1 MKRLY
6 LLLSALLLAL
16 APVTAQDLT
25 VLGRYDETNGGF
37 QGHAT
42 QILQDKYGMIWIA
55 TWNGLCRFDG
65 YEFRQLKP
73 QAGDGCTMV
82 TDRLRD
88 IWLADNDDIYCRTD
102 EGDYCFSKADYKFRD
117 LKDSQEQQRAEQLRL
132 DQTNRGNYVD
142 GNIDYIDPQG
152 LLWRLHNDVLYC
164 LSRIEQ
170 PTQSLPIQP
179 AAAVRCV
186 AQDGKH
192 RIWLATKDDGAVRLF
207 DPQTNLIGFLSPSG
221 KLSQAYTSFGHA
233 IYCMLQTR
241 NGTIWMGSKPDG
253 LFRLKEVAEG
263 NFRVE
268 HIDGLA
274 DNNVYDIVEDAQG
287 RLWIATLGGGI
298 ACIEQPDADVPRVE
312 NTLRGYP
319 KDHGQRV
326 RDLLISS
333 HGTLLAGTTD
343 GLLVAQ
349 IQSDVQ
355 AMRFRRHGKEPL
367 RPTSLSCSAV
377 MDVLQDP
384 QGHLY
389 VSTETGGI
397 NEVVSA
403 DLLADTLSFVRYN
416 QQWGLPTDMMV
427 SMALAG
433 NKLLAVSN
441 TQFMLIDTYAHTVES
456 FGPHFFHETHRFS
469 EARPLKLDNT
479 RWLMPTQQGAF
490 LLSEQ
495 LMRKSSYSPQ
505 LVLTGISIQ
514 NREQNLAVVSLDT
527 LVLNPQERNL
537 TIHFAALDYSD
548 PHAVQYQFRLGDE
561 STAWNNIGHNHSVTL
576 LDLQPGTYRLTIRST
591 NADGLWVGNER
602 SLLIIAQPRFVETTL
617 ARVLLLLLLLAVV
630 AFSVYT
636 YLYIRRIKRQ
646 RQETLQAYLELLNA
660 SAAHSEQ
667 RETSAASDPGAS
679 KWGVKEV
686 DDNPFVWRLLD
697 YVEQNL
703 SDSDADIGQM
713 AEACAVSRSVL
724 QRKVKQLLG
733 VTPIDFIREARMKHA
748 CHLLQTTDETIAEVA
763 YHCGFSDP
771 KYFSRCFK
779 QSVGQSPSDYKAG
792 LASS

>member
-1 MKRLY
+1 
-6 LLLSALLLAL
+6 
-16 APVTAQDLT
+16 
-25 VLGRYDETNGGF
+25 
-37 QGHAT
+37 
-42 QILQDKYGMIWIA
+42 
-55 TWNGLCRFDG
+55 
-65 YEFRQLKP
+65 
-73 QAGDGCTMV
+73 
-82 TDRLRD
+82 
-88 IWLADNDDIYCRTD
+88 
-102 EGDYCFSKADYKFRD
+102 
-117 LKDSQEQQRAEQLRL
+117 
-132 DQTNRGNYVD
+132 
-142 GNIDYIDPQG
+142 
-152 LLWRLHNDVLYC
+152 
-164 LSRIEQ
+164 
-170 PTQSLPIQP
+170 
-179 AAAVRCV
+179 
-186 AQDGKH
+186 
-192 RIWLATKDDGAVRLF
+192 
-207 DPQTNLIGFLSPSG
+207 
-221 KLSQAYTSFGHA
+221 
-233 IYCMLQTR
+233 
-241 NGTIWMGSKPDG
+241 
-253 LFRLKEVAEG
+253 
-263 NFRVE
+263 
-268 HIDGLA
+268 
-274 DNNVYDIVEDAQG
+274 
-287 RLWIATLGGGI
+287 
-298 ACIEQPDADVPRVE
+298 
-312 NTLRGYP
+312 
-319 KDHGQRV
+319 
-326 RDLLISS
+326 
-333 HGTLLAGTTD
+333 
-343 GLLVAQ
+343 
-349 IQSDVQ
+349 
-355 AMRFRRHGKEPL
+355 
-367 RPTSLSCSAV
+367 

-561 STAWNNIGHNHSVTL
+561 STAWNNIGHDHSVTL

-602 SLLIIAQPRFVETTL
+602 SLLIIVQPRFVETTL

-686 DDNPFVWRLLD
+686 DDNPFVRRLLD